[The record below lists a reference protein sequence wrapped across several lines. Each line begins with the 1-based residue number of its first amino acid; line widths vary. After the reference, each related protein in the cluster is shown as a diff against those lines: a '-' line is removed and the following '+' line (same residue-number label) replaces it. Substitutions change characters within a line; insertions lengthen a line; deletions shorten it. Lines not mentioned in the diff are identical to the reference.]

1 VFEVRLVGLDRA
13 YLKRSQWAR
22 LLYIKILVMKIIEM
36 TLRALVTVLL
46 LAQLARAHTCME
58 LLDPISPISSG
69 ATFANPQELVL
80 AEIEIAASVD
90 VKFQFCYHTEGNYPW
105 AGQMV
110 TT

>member
-1 VFEVRLVGLDRA
+1 
-13 YLKRSQWAR
+13 
-22 LLYIKILVMKIIEM
+22 
-36 TLRALVTVLL
+36 
-46 LAQLARAHTCME
+46 
-58 LLDPISPISSG
+58 LLDPISPG
-69 ATFANPQELVL
+69 YKNPTLFKNKNELVL